1 MSKNLKEILGFITDP
16 IRTTKDDREFVNVQ
30 VLEQQTGLLDKLKE
44 ERQLDFEEAL
54 YEFLGDDVEELI
66 PATRMCNK
74 LEYYPV
80 AGELVIEYA
89 SGKAY
94 SYYSVPVSVWLD
106 LLLSDQYGNISSYI
120 RNNIRSNSNYF
131 GDE

>member
-16 IRTTKDDREFVNVQ
+16 VRTTKDDREFINIQ
-30 VLEQQTGLLDKLKE
+30 VLEQQIGLLDKLEE
-44 ERQLDFEEAL
+44 ERQLDFEDTL
-54 YEFLGDDVEELI
+54 SEFLGDDVQELI
-66 PATRMCNK
+66 PATSMCNK

-89 SGKAY
+89 SGKSY
-94 SYYSVPVSVWLD
+94 SYYNVPVSVWVD
-106 LLLSDQYGNISSYI
+106 LLLSDQYGTISTYI

-131 GDE
+131 GDS